1 MRRLSLHAAG
11 LRVAC
16 LLAAGLFAAPTAL
29 AQTAAPAW
37 GLSALM
43 REMAQVRAASASFTE
58 RKTSPLLSAPL
69 LDQGTLSYT
78 APDYMRKTTLAPVPE
93 RFTLAGNRITM
104 TGGPGGGTHVF
115 PVSAA
120 PQIGGLV
127 EGIRATLAGDSSTL
141 TRLYAVR
148 LSGSAAGWQLLLRPR
163 DAKLARLVQSIEI
176 RGSQDRIE
184 AIDTRSPDGGD
195 STMIISEA
203 VTDAP

>member
-1 MRRLSLHAAG
+1 MRRL
-11 LRVAC
+11 C
-16 LLAAGLFAAPTAL
+16 LLAAGLLAAPAAV

-37 GLSALM
+37 GLSTLM
-43 REMAQVRAASASFTE
+43 REMAQVRSASASFSE

-78 APDYMRKTTLAPVPE
+78 APDYIRKTTLAPVLE
-93 RFTLAGNRITM
+93 SFTLTGSRITM

-120 PQIGGLV
+120 PQIAGLV

-141 TRLYAVR
+141 TRLYDVR
-148 LSGSAAGWQLLLRPR
+148 LSGNAAGWQLLLRPR
-163 DAKLARLVQSIEI
+163 DRKLARLVQSIEI
-176 RGSQDRIE
+176 RGSQDRIK
-184 AIDTRSPDGGD
+184 AIDTLSPDGGD
-195 STMIISEA
+195 STMSISET